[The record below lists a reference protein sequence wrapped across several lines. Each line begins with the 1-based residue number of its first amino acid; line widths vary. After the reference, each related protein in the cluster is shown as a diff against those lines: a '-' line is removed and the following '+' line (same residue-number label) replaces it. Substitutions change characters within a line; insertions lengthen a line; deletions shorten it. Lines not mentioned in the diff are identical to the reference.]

1 MIASTPGMTTDLII
15 AGASGRMGRMLL
27 ETAAADAAVRVVGA
41 LDAPGSV
48 AVGLSARSFGAGA
61 DVPVRDRLD
70 GVTAGAVLVDFT
82 RPEASIDYLE
92 RCSSLGLAHVIGTT
106 GFSPAQIERMR
117 ALAKS
122 VPVVWAPN
130 FSVGVN
136 AVLRLLEQAA
146 RSLAQGYD
154 IEIVEMH
161 HRHKVDAPSGT
172 AVRMGE
178 VIAQA
183 QGTRLEDRAIWS
195 REGHTGP
202 RPDGAIGFATLRGG
216 DVVGDHTV
224 IFAGAGERIE
234 ITHKSASRIA
244 YAAGA
249 IRAAKWVAGRPPGLY
264 DMRDVLGG

>member
-1 MIASTPGMTTDLII
+1 MTTDLII

-27 ETAAADAAVRVVGA
+27 EAAALDSAVRVVGV
-41 LDAPGSV
+41 LDAPGS
-48 AVGLSARSFGAGA
+48 AAIGISARSFGAGV
-61 DVPVRDRLD
+61 DVAVED
-70 GVTAGAVLVDFT
+70 GLHRAFPGAVLIDFT
-82 RPEASIDYLE
+82 RPEASIGYLE
-92 RCSSLGLAHVIGTT
+92 QCSELGLAHVIGTT
-106 GFSPAQIERMR
+106 GFSAAQIERMR
-117 ALAKS
+117 ELARS
-122 VPVVWAPN
+122 VPVVWSPN

-183 QGTRLEDRAIWS
+183 QGTRLDDRAVWS

-234 ITHKSASRIA
+234 ITHKSSSRVA
-244 YAAGA
+244 YAVGA
-249 IRAAKWVAGRPPGLY
+249 IRAAKWLAGRPPGLY
-264 DMRDVLGG
+264 DMRDVLGGH

>member
-1 MIASTPGMTTDLII
+1 MTVDLII

-27 ETAAADAAVRVVGA
+27 ETAASDATVRIVAA
-41 LDAPGSV
+41 LDAPGS
-48 AVGLSARSFGAGA
+48 ATLGASARSLGAPE
-61 DVPVRDRLD
+61 DVPVRDSLD
-70 GVTAGAVLVDFT
+70 GTPKGAVLIDFT
-82 RPEASIDYLE
+82 RPEASIAYLE
-92 RCSSLGLAHVIGTT
+92 RCAELGLAHVIGTT
-106 GFSPAQIERMR
+106 GFSAVQLARMR
-117 ALAKS
+117 ELARS

-146 RSLAQGYD
+146 RTLTEGYD

-178 VIAQA
+178 VIAEA
-183 QGTRLEDRAIWS
+183 QGTRLEDRVIWS

-202 RPDGAIGFATLRGG
+202 RPAGAIGFATLRGG

-224 IFAGAGERIE
+224 IFAGQGERIE
-234 ITHKSASRIA
+234 ITHKSASRVA

-249 IRAAKWVAGRPPGLY
+249 IRAAKWVVGRPAGLY
-264 DMRDVLGG
+264 GMQDVLAGAASV